1 MLQIHNVDISMLI
14 VSKPNIYIN
23 LQLYVSA
30 IFMHIYVLNNIALL
44 NQLLWGDI
52 KYRVGND
59 TMRFRMVVL

>member
-1 MLQIHNVDISMLI
+1 MVNEKFMT
-14 VSKPNIYIN
+14 
-23 LQLYVSA
+23 YVYA

-59 TMRFRMVVL
+59 TMRFQMGCFVVPWNR